1 MGDYFPRITRRIGN
15 LIYNSD
21 GTVWANYLL
30 RGINTDP
37 YQPGRIEQCQDAN
50 AALFTALS
58 RLHAADFLLLGIK
71 AQTPADLIMERAS
84 AGIPGFGEPGRYPAL
99 LAQYNALYARI
110 NAGELAEYQRI
121 YWLSIGL
128 PTHQSL
134 RDKIL
139 SSVAIIDPHQR
150 VDERIVRSL
159 EKQYFEALPRQFRPI
174 RTTPAHVRWVFD
186 RARQRAIT
194 VPELPPAEADRA
206 VIDDS
211 PSSFAQI
218 DINKNADTDAL
229 LDDLVDKVADGEPS
243 VDPSGKS
250 RGWAGVLRDNFDST
264 RWGRMLSIAN
274 VETRNADFPNG
285 YTSYQV
291 QMGIAQYPSVE
302 GFDINAFTY
311 LVDQEIGC
319 DADFALRFHF
329 DQEVLTKRGMRK
341 AMKELNAEAN
351 ANITDEFDGEEFADR
366 RGEMRNF
373 RHTAKSERDP
383 RGMKVAVMF
392 SFAHQNRPFLEQRIA
407 ELYAHFVKH
416 DFTPYLPV
424 GGQFDMWQAMMPGS
438 SCPPVVEQ
446 IKQTTTARLFS
457 SYIPVRRTV
466 IGDAIGVPIG
476 INEENALGQIVH
488 WDIFNASDKGNA
500 SATVSGAKNKGKS
513 YLIKE
518 MLAWLM
524 DTDCYAHV
532 IDQSD
537 HGEYMVFAQTL
548 TSTEVI
554 DVFGGVDAL
563 GHRVSMDVLKCC
575 APDVAAW
582 LFLDLWLP
590 LLGLESDSEAATL
603 LSATVEPGYRKS
615 FGIAST
621 RALMNHLEH
630 AVVGDAA
637 RELARKLNFWARQPY
652 THAFIDPIIDG
663 AVREHDPFN
672 ASAHAVVFRTHKL
685 NVHRGENSKPTEP
698 QRFAA
703 MAYTAV
709 ARLTTLR
716 FGGIKEP
723 CALVGDEMHFQKGS
737 DVLLELIERPDRVG
751 RRANNFFIAGAQL
764 ASDFDEHYRLVKR
777 KVLLGQET
785 RANAAEALAYGDM
798 PPTER
803 LVDRMVTDTSPL
815 DPDNN
820 NMPIPSRAG
829 EGWYNDGNNIGRF
842 KGLPQLLAA
851 RRKYA
856 DTTASRVIRET
867 DLPGAVA
874 EVAVGMPR

>member
-1 MGDYFPRITRRIGN
+1 MGDYFPQITRRVGN
-15 LIYNSD
+15 LIYNRD

-37 YQPGRIEQCQDAN
+37 YQPGRIERCQDSN
-50 AALFTALS
+50 AMLFTALS
-58 RLHAADFLLLGIK
+58 RLHASDFLLLGIK

-84 AGIPGFGEPGRYPAL
+84 ADIPGFGEQGRYPAL
-99 LAQYNALYARI
+99 VAQYNALYARI
-110 NAGELAEYQRI
+110 ISGERAEYQRI

-134 RDKIL
+134 WDKTL
-139 SSVAIIDPHQR
+139 SSVAVVDPHRR
-150 VDERIVRSL
+150 VDERIVRDL
-159 EKQYFEALPRQFRPI
+159 EKRYFAAIPRRFRPI

-186 RARQRAIT
+186 RARQRGIT
-194 VPELPPAEADRA
+194 VPELPPAEVDRA

-211 PSSFAQI
+211 PRSFAQI
-218 DINKNADTDAL
+218 DISKNADTDAL
-229 LDDLVDKVADGEPS
+229 LEDLVAKVADEESS
-243 VDPSGKS
+243 VDPSDKG
-250 RGWAGVLRDNFDST
+250 RGWAGVLRDNFSST

-291 QMGIAQYPSVE
+291 QMGISQYPSAE

-341 AMKELNAEAN
+341 AMRELNAEAS
-351 ANITDEFDGEEFADR
+351 ANITDEFDGEEYADR

-373 RHTAKSERDP
+373 RHAAKSERDP
-383 RGMKVAVMF
+383 RGMKVAAMF
-392 SFAHQNRPFLEQRIA
+392 SFAHQNRAFLEERIT
-407 ELYAHFVKH
+407 ELSAHFLKH

-466 IGDAIGVPIG
+466 LGDAIGVPIG

-488 WDIFNASDKGNA
+488 WDIFNASVKGNA
-500 SATVSGAKNKGKS
+500 SMTVCGAKNKGKS
-513 YLIKE
+513 YLEKAL
-518 MLAWLM
+518 LAWLR
-524 DTDCYAHV
+524 DTNCYAHV

-537 HGEYMVFAQTL
+537 GGEYMVFAQTL
-548 TSTEVI
+548 GDTEIV

-575 APDVAAW
+575 APEIAATM
-582 LFLDLWLP
+582 FLEQWLP
-590 LLGLESDSEAATL
+590 LMELQSDSAAAAL
-603 LSATVEPGYRKS
+603 LTKVVEPGYRKS
-615 FGIAST
+615 FGISST
-621 RALMNHLEH
+621 RAVLNHLQS
-630 AVVGDAA
+630 AVVGEEA
-637 RELARKLNFWARQPY
+637 RELVRKLEFWARQPY
-652 THAFIDPIIDG
+652 THAFIDPIVDG
-663 AVREHDPFN
+663 AVLAHEPFN
-672 ASAHAVVFRTHKL
+672 ARAHVVVFRTHKL
-685 NVHRGENSKPTEP
+685 NVHRGSGKPTES

-703 MAYTAV
+703 MAYTAI

-716 FGGIKEP
+716 FDGIEEP

-764 ASDFDEHYRLVKR
+764 ASDFGEHYRLVKR

-785 RANAAEALAYGDM
+785 RDNAAEALVYGDM

-803 LVDRMVTDTSPL
+803 LVHTMVNETSPL

-820 NMPIPSRAG
+820 NMPVPSRAG

-851 RRKYA
+851 RRRYA
-856 DTTASRVIRET
+856 DTRTSHIIRES
-867 DLPGAVA
+867 DLPGA
-874 EVAVGMPR
+874 EGRSMAVGTPR